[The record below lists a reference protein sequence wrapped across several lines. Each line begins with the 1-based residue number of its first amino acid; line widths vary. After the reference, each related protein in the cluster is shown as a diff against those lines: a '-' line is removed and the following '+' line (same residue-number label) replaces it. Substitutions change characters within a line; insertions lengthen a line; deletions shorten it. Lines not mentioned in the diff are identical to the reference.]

1 MDDQARFFGRVSAR
15 SVACVATTLLVAA
28 VGYDAMAGTAKP
40 AAAKRVTVSFALS
53 DFARPAAI
61 PMPDDNASTPER
73 VALGEALFFDPRLSG
88 SGAISCASCHNP
100 GLGWQDGMA
109 KGLGHMGGRLH
120 RHTPTILNVAYGE
133 PFFWDGRAD
142 TLEAQ
147 AKGPL
152 AAPAEMNMPPAAV
165 VDTVAGIAGYR
176 DAFARAYPGKPIS
189 MDAIAWAIAAFERT
203 VVSGSAPFDAWVAG
217 NGDALSPAA
226 RRGFALFTG
235 KGNCAVCHQGWRFS
249 DDGFHDIGL
258 PDEDRGRAAISAGIP
273 QLEHA
278 FKTPTLRNIRERAPY
293 MHDGSVATLEAVVDH
308 YDTGFQARAS
318 LDPQMHRLNLTASEK
333 HDLVAFLDSL
343 SSTDPAV
350 VMPVLP
356 R

>member
-1 MDDQARFFGRVSAR
+1 MEKSTVRGLLGKGRAAASAAI
-15 SVACVATTLLVAA
+15 VLMLGA
-28 VGYDAMAGTAKP
+28 VGYAALAGTAGPVAVSFKP
-40 AAAKRVTVSFALS
+40 A
-53 DFARPAAI
+53 DFARPADI
-61 PMPDDNASTPER
+61 PMPADNASTPER
-73 VALGEALFFDPRLSG
+73 VALGAQLFFDPRLSG
-88 SGAISCASCHNP
+88 SGVISCASCHNP

-109 KGLGHMGGRLH
+109 LGLGHMGGRLR

-142 TLEAQ
+142 TLEQQ
-147 AKGPL
+147 AKGPMS
-152 AAPAEMNMPPAAV
+152 APAEMNRPPGSV
-165 VDTVAGIAGYR
+165 VETVAGISGYR
-176 DAFARAYPGKPIS
+176 DEFARAYPGKPIS
-189 MDAIAWAIAAFERT
+189 MDTIAAAIAAFERT
-203 VVSGSAPFDAWVAG
+203 VVSGRAPFDAWVAG
-217 NGDALSPAA
+217 DPDAISPAA
-226 RRGFALFTG
+226 KRGYALFTG

-308 YDTGFQARAS
+308 YDNGFKARAS
-318 LDPQMHRLNLTASEK
+318 LDPQMHRLNLSAAEK

-343 SSTDPAV
+343 SSTDPSV

>member
-1 MDDQARFFGRVSAR
+1 MDELARRGGRGAGRV
-15 SVACVATTLLVAA
+15 VASTAVALMLGAVAYA
-28 VGYDAMAGTAKP
+28 AMAGTAGPVAVSFKP
-40 AAAKRVTVSFALS
+40 A
-53 DFARPAAI
+53 DFARPTDI
-61 PMPDDNASTPER
+61 PMPADNASTAER
-73 VALGEALFFDPRLSG
+73 VALGAQLFFDPRLSG
-88 SGAISCASCHNP
+88 SGAISCATCHNP
-100 GLGWQDGMA
+100 GLGWQDAMPT
-109 KGLGHMGGRLH
+109 GLGHMGGRLR

-133 PFFWDGRAD
+133 PYFWDGRAD
-142 TLEAQ
+142 TLEDQ

-165 VDTVAGIAGYR
+165 VQTVAGIAGYR

-189 MDAIAWAIAAFERT
+189 IDSIASAIAAFERT

-217 NGDALSPAA
+217 DSDAISPAA
-226 RRGFALFTG
+226 KRGYALFTG
-235 KGNCAVCHQGWRFS
+235 KANCAVCHQGWRLS

-258 PDEDRGRAAISAGIP
+258 PDADRGRAAIAAGIP

-308 YDTGFQARAS
+308 YDTGFQSRVS
-318 LDPQMHRLNLTASEK
+318 LDPQMHRLNLSAAEK
-333 HDLVAFLDSL
+333 HDLVEFLDSL
-343 SSTDPAV
+343 SSADPAV
-350 VMPVLP
+350 VLPALP